1 MSITRVDQIFALFL
15 VLFGFYIV
23 WSGFDYGYMNG
34 TTPGAGFFPVL
45 IGGTI
50 SVLSAFNLYRAVAGK
65 ERLSGGIAKDD
76 IAKIVLISLAI
87 AAVIFLTPFLG
98 LTLSVIAFMLAAGFI
113 IRPSLAP
120 GFLLRLIPVAILFP
134 LFLRLAFGVWLRIPV
149 PTGPFGL

>member
-1 MSITRVDQIFALFL
+1 MSITRADQLFALFL
-15 VLFGFYIV
+15 VLFGFYLI

-45 IGGTI
+45 IGGVI
-50 SVLSAFNLYRAVAGK
+50 SILSAFNLYRALAGREKLAGGVAG
-65 ERLSGGIAKDD
+65 RD
-76 IAKIVLISLAI
+76 IVKIVLISI
-87 AAVIFLTPFLG
+87 AFVAVIFATPFTG

-120 GFLLRLIPVAILFP
+120 GFLLRFVPVAILFP
-134 LFLRLAFGVWLRIPV
+134 LFLRVAFGDWLRIPV

>member
-1 MSITRVDQIFALFL
+1 MSITRVDQLFAIFLIA
-15 VLFGFYIV
+15 FGCYIV

-45 IGGTI
+45 IGSAI
-50 SVLSAFNLYRAVAGK
+50 VVLSVVNLVRNLRGS
-65 ERLSGGIAKDD
+65 ETLSGGVDRRD
-76 IAKIVLISLAI
+76 IVKIVLISAALAL
-87 AAVIFLTPFLG
+87 VIVATPYLG

-113 IRPSLAP
+113 IRPTLEP
-120 GFLLRLIPVAILFP
+120 KFLLRLIPVAVLFP

>member
-15 VLFGFYIV
+15 ILFGFYLI
-23 WSGFDYGYMNG
+23 WSGLDYGYMSG

-45 IGGTI
+45 IGGAI
-50 SVLSAFNLYRAVAGK
+50 SVLSAFNLYRALAGK
-65 ERLSGGIAKDD
+65 EKLSDGVAGRDIVKIALIC
-76 IAKIVLISLAI
+76 IAL
-87 AAVIFLTPFLG
+87 AAVVLVAPFIG
-98 LTLSVIAFMLAAGFI
+98 LTLSVMAFMLVSGFI

-120 GFLLRLIPVAILFP
+120 GFLLKLIPVSILFP